1 MAPPGNSNDD
11 AIRAAVVIAG
21 RPPYA
26 MYVAT
31 AVSPLSARL
40 CGPLLLE
47 IGEAFTVRM
56 SRAAVAVEVATTVVE
71 VVRNA
76 HGDSEMVIAFA
87 EADRATLAP
96 LLA

>member
-1 MAPPGNSNDD
+1 VAPPGNSNDD

-26 MYVAT
+26 MYTAT

-40 CGPLLLE
+40 RGPLLLE

-56 SRAAVAVEVATTVVE
+56 SRASVAVEVLTKVVE
-71 VVRNA
+71 VVRND
-76 HGDSEMVIAFA
+76 HGDSEMVIAFTEA
-87 EADRATLAP
+87 ERAKLAP
-96 LLA
+96 LLP